1 MQSLFI
7 SFVLYYQFQTLMRNS
22 NLEILNVGP
31 IKEVRLK
38 LNKIN
43 VFMGEQS
50 SGKSTIAKIISFC
63 NWVEKDVTLHQSLD
77 NYLSDKNYFI
87 ERLESFHKMKSY
99 LGPTS
104 EIKFESK
111 TIKIHYKWNDFKISW
126 INQYDYRRSKISYIP
141 SERSMAI
148 LPEMEKVELPNNY
161 LKSFLFDWFDAR
173 KNYSKDKILSILD
186 IDANYYYSE
195 SSKENHIRNNN
206 GSYDILLSQASSGLQ
221 SLTPLIVMIDHL
233 IDKIYK
239 NEQSLSYELDEAMV
253 KVTQILISELII
265 KPIYG
270 QDFVDNGKRKEIIT
284 EINNKIAGKDE
295 NVLRYLIKYQNIR
308 ENLFRT
314 HSTSLIIEEPEQNLF
329 PATQKLLIYYLLEKI
344 NSNADHNLTLTTHSP
359 YVLYA
364 INNCILANIIND
376 KLSKLEKDKLQCLK
390 PKIDP
395 KSISIY
401 QIKAG
406 LISSIQQEDG
416 IIGKN
421 FFDDQMKEVMDEFYL
436 MLNHY

>member
-1 MQSLFI
+1 
-7 SFVLYYQFQTLMRNS
+7 MRNS

-31 IKEVRLK
+31 IIEVKLK

-63 NWVEKDVTLHQSLD
+63 NWVEKDVTLHQSLN

-126 INQYDYRRSKISYIP
+126 INQYDYKRSKISYIP
-141 SERSMAI
+141 SERSMVI

-173 KNYSKDKILSILD
+173 KNYSKDKFLSILD

-206 GSYDILLSQASSGLQ
+206 DSYDILLSQASSGLQ

-270 QDFVDNGKRKEIIT
+270 QDFVENEKRKEIIT
-284 EINNKIAGKDE
+284 ELNKKIAEKDE
-295 NVLRYLIKYQNIR
+295 NVLRYFIEYQNIR
-308 ENLFRT
+308 GNLFRT

-364 INNCILANIIND
+364 INNCILANIVND
-376 KLSKLEKDKLQCLK
+376 KLANLEKDKLQCLK

>member
-1 MQSLFI
+1 
-7 SFVLYYQFQTLMRNS
+7 MRNS
-22 NLEILNVGP
+22 TLEILNVGP
-31 IKEVRLK
+31 IKDVKLT

-63 NWVEKDVTLHQSLD
+63 KWVEKDVTLHQSLKNYQTD
-77 NYLSDKNYFI
+77 NNYFI

-99 LGPTS
+99 FGTSS

-111 TIKIHYKWNDFKISW
+111 TIKIHYRPNNFKISW
-126 INQYDYRRSKISYIP
+126 INQYDYKRNKISYIP

-148 LPEMEKVELPNNY
+148 LPEIEKLELPNNY

-173 KNYSKDKILSILD
+173 KNYSKDKILSILN

-206 GSYDILLSQASSGLQ
+206 ESYDILLSQASSGLQ

-233 IDKIYK
+233 VNKIYL
-239 NEQSLSYELDEAMV
+239 NEQSLSYELDEAIA

-270 QDFVDNGKRKEIIT
+270 RDYVENEKRKEIIT
-284 EINNKIAGKDE
+284 ELNKKIGDKDE
-295 NVLRYLIKYQNIR
+295 TALRYFYEYQTIR

-329 PATQKLLIYYLLEKI
+329 PATQKLLIYYLLKMI
-344 NSNADHNLTLTTHSP
+344 NNNVDHNLTLTTHSP

-364 INNCILANIIND
+364 INNCILANIVND
-376 KLSKLEKDKLQCLK
+376 KLSQPEKEKLDCLE
-390 PKIDP
+390 PRIDP
-395 KSISIY
+395 QSISIY
-401 QIKAG
+401 EIKNG
-406 LISSIQQEDG
+406 SICRIQQEDG
-416 IIGKN
+416 IVGKN

-436 MLNHY
+436 MLNHYD

>member
-1 MQSLFI
+1 
-7 SFVLYYQFQTLMRNS
+7 MRNS
-22 NLEILNVGP
+22 TLEIKNVGP
-31 IKEVRLK
+31 IKEIKLN

-63 NWVEKDVTLHQSLD
+63 NWVEKDVTLHQSLN
-77 NYLSDKNYFI
+77 NYLSEKNYFI

-99 LGPTS
+99 FSLTS

-111 TIKIHYKWNDFKISW
+111 TIKIHYKFDDFQISW
-126 INQYDYRRSKISYIP
+126 INQYDYKRNKISYIP

-148 LPEMEKVELPNNY
+148 LPEIEKVELPNNY

-173 KNYSKDKILSILD
+173 KNYSKDKILSILN

-195 SSKENHIRNNN
+195 SSKENHIQNNTD
-206 GSYDILLSQASSGLQ
+206 SYDILLSQASSGLQ

-233 IDKIYK
+233 INNIYSK
-239 NEQSLSYELDEAMV
+239 EQSLSYELDEAIA
-253 KVTQILISELII
+253 KVTQTLISELII
-265 KPIYG
+265 KPVYG
-270 QDFVDNGKRKEIIT
+270 KDIVDNEKRKETII
-284 EINNKIAGKDE
+284 ELNKRISEKDE
-295 NVLRYLIKYQNIR
+295 IVLGYLKEYQTVR
-308 ENLFRT
+308 DNLFRT
-314 HSTSLIIEEPEQNLF
+314 HSTNLIIEEPEQNLF
-329 PATQKLLIYYLLEKI
+329 PATQKLLMYYLIEKI
-344 NSNADHNLTLTTHSP
+344 NSNLDHNLTLTTHSP

-364 INNCILANIIND
+364 INNCILANIVND
-376 KLSKLEKDKLQCLK
+376 KLSQVEKDKLFCLDS
-390 PKIDP
+390 KIDP

-401 QIKAG
+401 EIKDGA
-406 LISSIQQEDG
+406 INRIQQVDG

-421 FFDDQMKEVMDEFYL
+421 FFDDQMKEVMDEFYI

>member
-1 MQSLFI
+1 
-7 SFVLYYQFQTLMRNS
+7 MRNS
-22 NLEILNVGP
+22 TLEILNVGP
-31 IKEVRLK
+31 IKEVKLN

-63 NWVEKDVTLHQSLD
+63 NWVEKDVTLHQSLTT
-77 NYLSDKNYFI
+77 YLSEKNYFI

-99 LGPTS
+99 FNLTS

-111 TIKIHYKWNDFKISW
+111 TIKIHYKWDDFKISW
-126 INQYDYRRSKISYIP
+126 IDQYDYKRNKISYIP

-148 LPEMEKVELPNNY
+148 LPEIEKVELPNNY

-173 KNYSKDKILSILD
+173 KNYSKDKNLSILN

-195 SSKENHIRNNN
+195 SSKENHIQNNSD
-206 GSYDILLSQASSGLQ
+206 SYDILLSQASSGLQ

-233 IDKIYK
+233 INNIYSK
-239 NEQSLSYELDEAMV
+239 EQSLSYELDEAIA
-253 KVTQILISELII
+253 KVTQTLISELVI
-265 KPIYG
+265 KPVYG
-270 QDFVDNGKRKEIIT
+270 EDVVENEKRKEIINKLNSRIT
-284 EINNKIAGKDE
+284 EKDE
-295 NVLRYLIKYQNIR
+295 VVLRHVKEYQNVR
-308 ENLFRT
+308 DNLFRT
-314 HSTSLIIEEPEQNLF
+314 HSTNLIIEEPEQNLF
-329 PATQKLLIYYLLEKI
+329 PATQKFLMYYLIEKV
-344 NSNADHNLTLTTHSP
+344 NSNLDHNLTLTTHSP

-364 INNCILANIIND
+364 INNCILANIVND
-376 KLSKLEKDKLQCLK
+376 KLSQVEKDKLFCLAS
-390 PKIDP
+390 KIDP

-401 QIKAG
+401 EIKNG
-406 LISSIQQEDG
+406 TINRIQQEDG

-436 MLNHY
+436 MLNHYK